1 MAKRALAVS
10 VTLALACLSA
20 PAFAQD
26 GTGIQAGPFRVKPTV
41 GLSFGHDSNVA
52 RTRTNEIDSFVTTI
66 SPGVRLESGDES
78 RNFALSYELD
88 AARYEDSDIDNY
100 VDHRVSAIA
109 RFAPSARTALDV
121 QGNYERGHDRRG
133 ENSRQGNFANFGN
146 LQPDEWNLGGVQG
159 GVKYGVDGARA
170 SVAVRAGTE
179 SLEYQ
184 NNRSYTRF
192 ADRDKTFAEGV
203 LGFRIAPK
211 TSAFL
216 SVRGDTIEYDFRRSS
231 PEFASYSLDS
241 DERAYMLGLE
251 FDATAKTAGRI
262 AAGRIE
268 KDFNDGRLEDYSGT
282 GWQVGVQFRPRTY
295 SIIDLSTSRR
305 TDEAVNFNLGIGPTS
320 LDTDYVIARDI
331 TLAWTHGWNDRIHT
345 TLDLGTEQSDY
356 IRRDRAIRDDKLSF
370 FGVSADYK
378 LRSWL
383 SIGAGYKTYTN
394 DSSQAVFEYDRD
406 EFVVSFEGSL

>member
-10 VTLALACLSA
+10 VSLALACLSA
-20 PAFAQD
+20 SASAQD
-26 GTGIQAGPFRVKPTV
+26 GTGFQAGPFRVKPTV

-52 RTRTNEIDSFVTTI
+52 RTSTNEVDSFVTTL
-66 SPGVRLESGDES
+66 SPGIRLEAGDES
-78 RNFALSYELD
+78 RNLTLSYELD
-88 AARYEDSDIDNY
+88 AARFQDSEVDNY
-100 VDHRVSAIA
+100 VDHRVSALA
-109 RFAPSARTALDV
+109 RFSPSARTALDI

-133 ENSRQGNFANFGN
+133 ENSRQGNFANFRN
-146 LQPDEWNLGGVQG
+146 LEPDEWSLGGVQG
-159 GVKYGVDGARA
+159 GVKYGVEGARA
-170 SVAVRAGTE
+170 SVALRAGTD

-184 NNRSYTRF
+184 NNRFYTQF
-192 ADRDKTFAEGV
+192 ADRDSTFAEGV

-216 SVRGDTIEYDFRRSS
+216 SIRGNTIEYDVRRSS
-231 PEFASYSLDS
+231 PELSSYTLDS
-241 DERAYMLGLE
+241 DETSYMLGLE
-251 FDATAKTAGRI
+251 FDATAKTAGRVSV
-262 AAGRIE
+262 GRIE
-268 KDFNDGRLEDYSGT
+268 KDFDDGRLEDYSGT

-295 SIIDLSTSRR
+295 SVIDLSTTRR

-320 LDTDYVIARDI
+320 FDTDYVIARDV
-331 TLAWTHGWNDRIHT
+331 TLAWTHGWSDRIHT
-345 TLDLGTEQSDY
+345 TLDLGSEHSDY
-356 IRRDRAIRDDKLSF
+356 IRRDRTVRDDKLSF

-383 SIGAGYKTYTN
+383 SIGAGFKSYTN